1 MIERKKKEKE
11 EKRNLAWKSW
21 FDTHDFYGERE
32 ISTRC
37 SQFDRV
43 GTCRVFIAP
52 PVHIFIRVFSVSS
65 ISISRRPITEL
76 DYVRLIN
83 LNTGGEAE
91 ARSHRIGG

>member
-1 MIERKKKEKE
+1 MIERKKKKKKKKE
-11 EKRNLAWKSW
+11 ISRENRGS
-21 FDTHDFYGERE
+21 TRTISRE

-43 GTCRVFIAP
+43 GTSAFIAP

-65 ISISRRPITEL
+65 ISISHRPITEL